1 MDAIRTEGLHKH
13 FGAVHAL
20 DGLDI
25 TVAPG
30 TVFGFLGPNG
40 AGKTTTLRILTGLAQ
55 ATAGRAWVMG
65 VEVGQGETRQHFGY
79 LPDVPAYYGWMNARE
94 YLVDFVAPLFG
105 LRPADARERADK
117 LLAMAGLT
125 DAAKRRIRG
134 YSRGMRQRL
143 GIAQALMHRPP
154 LLLLDEP
161 VSALDPLGRHEVLE
175 FIAGLRG
182 QVTIFMST
190 HILNDVER
198 VCDTVGIISKGRLV
212 IQAGRDELLERYAQ
226 AVVEVEFDAGSDEVA
241 AWAGTLTEHPL
252 LSGVSVK
259 GRVVHLAVSDAPAAK
274 RNLLDLVAQAG
285 LPVQR
290 YQWVRPSLEDIFL
303 RLVEQ

>member
-1 MDAIRTEGLHKH
+1 MDAISIQSLHKH
-13 FGAVHAL
+13 FGSVHAL
-20 DGLDI
+20 DGLDL
-25 TVAPG
+25 TVPPG
-30 TVFGFLGPNG
+30 AVFGFLGPNG
-40 AGKTTTLRILTGLAQ
+40 AGKTTTLRILTGLAR
-55 ATAGRAWVMG
+55 ATAGRAWILG
-65 VEVGQGETRQHFGY
+65 EEVGRGDTRRHLGY

-105 LRPADARERADK
+105 LPPAAARERAGE
-117 LLAMAGLT
+117 LLALAGLA
-125 DAAKRRIRG
+125 DVAKRRIGG

-154 LLLLDEP
+154 ILLLDEP

-198 VCDTVGIISKGRLV
+198 VCDTVGIVSRGRLV
-212 IQAGRDELLERYAQ
+212 VQAGREELLERYAQ
-226 AVVEVEFDAGSDEVA
+226 PVVEVE
-241 AWAGTLTEHPL
+241 L
-252 LSGVSVK
+252 
-259 GRVVHLAVSDAPAAK
+259 DAPADAV
-274 RNLLDLVAQAG
+274 RAWVETLQDSPLLDGAAAAGAVVRLAVRDPRQERAAVFALVAAAG

-290 YQWVRPSLEDIFL
+290 YEWSRPSLEDVFL